1 MFYQVCRHPTE
12 STGSWRIK
20 LELAQMKLV
29 HDQCPAT
36 KKSLPRMP
44 LLALMPLDTWHM
56 LQDFVAPGG
65 PLLVTELSTPQWPLP
80 TISNWIFA
88 IVSLLKHL
96 ARKYLLNSMIL
107 LSLHLGARGGG
118 QWRQKHS
125 FKWKVPVLF
134 LKQLILVQ
142 NVNNWKQ
149 NQWFCHIEKM
159 FSFQFSEFGFH

>member
-88 IVSLLKHL
+88 IVSLLKTSCQEISAQL
-96 ARKYLLNSMIL
+96 YDTAFSSFRGK
-107 LSLHLGARGGG
+107 GGG